1 VVRDAVLSRTGD
13 NLAIGLGLIERTGAI
28 VTSTEVV
35 VFDLL
40 QAAGSDDFKALSKL
54 IR

>member
-1 VVRDAVLSRTGD
+1 
-13 NLAIGLGLIERTGAI
+13 LAEQVGALAS
-28 VTSTEVV
+28 STEVV

-40 QAAGSDDFKALSKL
+40 GKAGSDDFKALSKL